1 MLVRAGLCALALVAA
16 APSGAAA
23 QFTTVVRPPE
33 RQAAA
38 VEAASEAARSD
49 SAATLQIVSMQ
60 QWVDSVAAEAAAE
73 GDTIVAVESAG
84 DVVMDSAELAA
95 RPGESTLRYASGAPA
110 PDTATPLPLLT
121 LVGLIA
127 AGIGGALLYRPRA

>member
-1 MLVRAGLCALALVAA
+1 MLVRAGLCALALAVA

-38 VEAASEAARSD
+38 AEAASAARSD

-73 GDTIVAVESAG
+73 GDTIVAVESTG
-84 DVVMDSAELAA
+84 DVVTDSAALAA
-95 RPGESTLRYASGAPA
+95 RPEESTLRYASGAPA
-110 PDTATPLPLLT
+110 PDTATPLPLVA
-121 LVGLIA
+121 LVGLLA